1 MIVAVL
7 TIYACNTE
15 EDFTTSYGI
24 VLVLFSCLILLGVTS
39 FFVSSPFLTNLY
51 CCVGVLLFGV
61 YLVIDTQMILGGKTV
76 ELKIDEYV
84 LAAMLLYID
93 IIQIFLYI
101 LSILGKKN

>member
-1 MIVAVL
+1 ML

-15 EDFTTSYGI
+15 EDFTTKFGILLVLLACLI
-24 VLVLFSCLILLGVTS
+24 VLGITS

-61 YLVIDTQMILGGKTV
+61 YLVIDTQLIMGGKSV
-76 ELKIDEYV
+76 ELRIDEYA

-101 LSILGKKN
+101 LRLLSNKN